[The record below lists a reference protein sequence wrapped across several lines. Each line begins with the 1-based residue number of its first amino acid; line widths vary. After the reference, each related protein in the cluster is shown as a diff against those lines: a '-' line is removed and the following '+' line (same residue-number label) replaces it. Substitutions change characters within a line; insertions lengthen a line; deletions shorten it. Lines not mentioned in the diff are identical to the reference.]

1 MCFKTCK
8 FDIETLL
15 TMNRVYSTVVLN
27 PFIID
32 FTSWHAMLGNFF
44 RQINS
49 LVIYLV
55 NALFSWKF
63 CQKSVENEK
72 FSLTEKIFRQI
83 NSLVFYLVKTLLSRN
98 FCQKSVKLFRLNF
111 YNFHTVPRTLWNAKV
126 EFCNHIFFRENIF
139 LSFIFT

>member
-1 MCFKTCK
+1 MLPQCGNYGNSFSRK
-8 FDIETLL
+8 FGKNFVKITVLLNKLLSKELIWRNIFYVRENFSFFHTACSTL
-15 TMNRVYSTVVLN
+15 
-27 PFIID
+27 
-32 FTSWHAMLGNFF
+32 
-44 RQINS
+44 
-49 LVIYLV
+49 
-55 NALFSWKF
+55 WK
-63 CQKSVENEK
+63 NEK
-72 FSLTEKIFRQI
+72 FSLIEKIFRQI